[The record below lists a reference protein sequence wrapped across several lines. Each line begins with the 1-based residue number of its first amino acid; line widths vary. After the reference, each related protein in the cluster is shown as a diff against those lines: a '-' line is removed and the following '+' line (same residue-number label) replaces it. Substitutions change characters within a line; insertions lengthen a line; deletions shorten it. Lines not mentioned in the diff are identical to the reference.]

1 MTLLKASIT
10 IFRMASKSG
19 ATSYLGVPL
28 GTLNRFL
35 KEDAVIHVS
44 KKFLQALGMITEG
57 HDGQN
62 TGNKLPI
69 VSEKQVEQAKEAEEK
84 IALKVDTDWE

>member
-1 MTLLKASIT
+1 
-10 IFRMASKSG
+10 
-19 ATSYLGVPL
+19 
-28 GTLNRFL
+28 
-35 KEDAVIHVS
+35 
-44 KKFLQALGMITEG
+44 MITEG

>member
-1 MTLLKASIT
+1 
-10 IFRMASKSG
+10 
-19 ATSYLGVPL
+19 
-28 GTLNRFL
+28 L

-69 VSEKQVEQAKEAEEK
+69 MSELVEKQIEK
-84 IALKVDTDWE
+84 VALKVDKDW

>member
-1 MTLLKASIT
+1 
-10 IFRMASKSG
+10 MARKSG

-28 GTLNRFL
+28 GTLNQFL
-35 KEDAVIHVS
+35 KEDALIHVS

-69 VSEKQVEQAKEAEEK
+69 MSELVEKQIEK
-84 IALKVDTDWE
+84 VALKVDKDW

>member
-1 MTLLKASIT
+1 MP
-10 IFRMASKSG
+10 RKSG

-69 VSEKQVEQAKEAEEK
+69 VSEKQVEKAKEAEEK

>member
-1 MTLLKASIT
+1 
-10 IFRMASKSG
+10 MARKSG

-28 GTLNRFL
+28 GTLNQFL

-69 VSEKQVEQAKEAEEK
+69 MSELVEKQIEK
-84 IALKVDTDWE
+84 VALKVDKDW

>member
-1 MTLLKASIT
+1 
-10 IFRMASKSG
+10 MARKSG

-35 KEDAVIHVS
+35 REDAVIHVS

-62 TGNKLPI
+62 TGNRLPI
-69 VSEKQVEQAKEAEEK
+69 VSKLEKDKEKELDK
-84 IALKVDTDWE
+84 VALKVDKDW

>member
-1 MTLLKASIT
+1 MP
-10 IFRMASKSG
+10 RKSG

-69 VSEKQVEQAKEAEEK
+69 VSELKEETKQQEEK